1 MTCAR
6 NALKQ
11 QFTAQ
16 YFPNA
21 SLNFLAS
28 DMSGRIYDRIRKGQD
43 SFVIMDDKNIE
54 NITKFI
60 TIQNLLMEKNIRVP
74 EIYGKD
80 LEHGFLILED
90 FGDLTLT
97 KAIKQNA
104 KAYEKPYYLH
114 AIDILKKI
122 REEFEDKPA
131 FIEDYSK
138 TLLLQEIMI
147 FIDFY
152 FQHVHNIEADEH
164 LKKDWYTLWEN
175 VFDKIENITSN
186 TLVLRDYHVDNLMIL
201 KNNDLGLL
209 DFQDALWGSVM
220 YDYISLVEDAR
231 RALSDELK
239 CVLRNV
245 FFDVFDKQHHPDYG
259 YAADV
264 LGAGRHAKVL
274 GVFTRYNIFYKNDTK
289 LFHLQHILNL
299 LHQALI
305 RAGESEILYFLKDQH
320 FLKENKI

>member
-1 MTCAR
+1 MTYAR

-11 QFTAQ
+11 QFSAQ

-28 DMSGRIYDRIRKGQD
+28 DMSGRIYDRIHNGQD
-43 SFVIMDDKNIE
+43 SFVIMDDKNIK

-60 TIQNLLMEKNIRVP
+60 TIQNLLIEKKIRVP
-74 EIYGKD
+74 QIYDKD

-104 KAYEKPYYLH
+104 KAYEERYYLN
-114 AIDILKKI
+114 AINILKKI
-122 REEFEDKPA
+122 REEFEDKPT

-138 TLLLQEIMI
+138 TILLEEIMI
-147 FIDFY
+147 FIDFF

-164 LKKDWYTLWEN
+164 LKKDWCTLWGK
-175 VFDKIENITSN
+175 VFDKINNITPS
-186 TLVLRDYHVDNLMIL
+186 TLVIRDYHVDNLMVL
-201 KNNDLGLL
+201 KNNDLGVL

-239 CVLRNV
+239 RLLRNA
-245 FFDVFDKQHHPDYG
+245 FFDVFDKQHHPNYA

-289 LFHLQHILNL
+289 LFHLEHILNL

-305 RAGESEILYFLKDQH
+305 RTGESEILYFLKDQR
-320 FLKENKI
+320 FLKEHKI